1 MTSARGTAGAY
12 YQITKPR
19 MVYGN
24 LLVAAAAMA
33 YATESLDWAL
43 LAWMLGGLGCVI
55 ASACVFNNVYD
66 RHMDAK
72 MERTRERALVRGDV
86 SVQGAL
92 VFGRV
97 LLALGLA
104 ILFFFTNLVAL
115 GAALAGFVA
124 YVFLYSPLK
133 HYSPYALYVGAV
145 AGATPPLVG
154 YAAGAGMLDY
164 QAVLLFAFL
173 FVWQVPHFLAI
184 AVYRHDEYA
193 AAEVPLFM
201 RGPYSVRQ
209 KSIARGIFYLSLL
222 VLLLWCVWL
231 ATSQ

>member
-1 MTSARGTAGAY
+1 MTSARGTVGAY
-12 YQITKPR
+12 YQLAKPR

-24 LLVAAAAMA
+24 IFVAAAAFA
-33 YATESLDWAL
+33 YASQGFDWAL
-43 LAWMLGGLGCVI
+43 FAWMLGGLACVI

-66 RHMDAK
+66 RNIDAH
-72 MERTRERALVRGDV
+72 MERTKNRALVRGDV

-97 LLALGLA
+97 LLAVGLA
-104 ILFFFTNLVAL
+104 VLFLFTNVVAL
-115 GAALAGFVA
+115 AAAFAGFVA
-124 YVFLYSPLK
+124 YVFLYTPLK
-133 HYSPYALYVGAV
+133 HVSPYALYVGAV

-154 YAAGAGMLDY
+154 YAAAAGMLDY
-164 QAVLLFAFL
+164 QALLLFVFL

-201 RGPYSVRQ
+201 RGPYTVRQ
-209 KSIARGIFYLSLL
+209 KSFARKIFHLSLV

-231 ATSQ
+231 VVSQ